1 MGSRTSGSQHPADNQ
16 LQEHL
21 QKEKKSCPD
30 SYQSFDLIDLASN
43 QGISSFSKFSDDFN
57 VQSGLRNTKKMSMK
71 CPTQI
76 LLKKC

>member
-1 MGSRTSGSQHPADNQ
+1 MDPKTSGSQHPADNQ
-16 LQEHL
+16 LQKHL
-21 QKEKKSCPD
+21 QKKKSCPD

-43 QGISSFSKFSDDFN
+43 QGISNFSKFSDDFN
-57 VQSGLRNTKKMSMK
+57 LLSGLRNTEKMSVK

>member
-1 MGSRTSGSQHPADNQ
+1 MGPE
-16 LQEHL
+16 LQVVLNIL
-21 QKEKKSCPD
+21 QIINCKSITERKKSCPD

-57 VQSGLRNTKKMSMK
+57 VQSGLRNTKMSMK

>member
-1 MGSRTSGSQHPADNQ
+1 MDPKTSGSQHPADNQ
-16 LQEHL
+16 LQKHL
-21 QKEKKSCPD
+21 QKKKKSCPD

-43 QGISSFSKFSDDFN
+43 QGISNFSKFSDDFN
-57 VQSGLRNTKKMSMK
+57 MQSGLRNTEKMSVK